1 MYDNMRVYYYIM
13 VALGLGAI
21 CSDELENDILV
32 AGRTGC
38 ERARKYKN
46 ERMEEQT
53 RMNDV
58 KSNCLLEHINS
69 DFTRWGRQR

>member
-1 MYDNMRVYYYIM
+1 MYDNVRVYYYIM
-13 VALGLGAI
+13 LALGLVAI

-38 ERARKYKN
+38 KRARKNKN

-53 RMNDV
+53 RTNDV
-58 KSNCLLEHINS
+58 KPDCLLEHINS
-69 DFTRWGRQR
+69 NFMR